1 MSLILHNSSVKMVQE
16 TKLFLF
22 VVLFVARSRSQST
35 LNDVPR
41 GHYGFNMFERAVR
54 EGRCTYTFIVPE
66 DDRMCPSDPAIDMR
80 INYLELAREQQQKKS
95 NENSR
100 RIERVEKMA
109 QAQRKMLMELQ
120 WRVGNASASE
130 DARVQADEVPRI
142 TEDRS
147 AATSM
152 PSGFIGC
159 AGMYRNGVTV
169 SGRYTVQVDTTSFPV
184 YCDMVDSGGGWTVI
198 QRRLNGSIDFF
209 RNWDDYRRGFGN
221 VRGEFWLGNDK
232 IRLLTSQQP
241 HELRVTLTDWDERRA
256 HAHYAYFHLEPESE
270 KYRLRLGW
278 YNGNAGDALSYHDG
292 RPFSTTDQDND
303 SDPSACADRFRGG
316 WWYGNCHHSNLNGL
330 YHPLGEHIGR
340 GDGIEWIQWKGMFYS
355 VKSAEM
361 KIRPANFGHC

>member
-1 MSLILHNSSVKMVQE
+1 MDQKM
-16 TKLFLF
+16 KLFAFLLF
-22 VVLFVARSRSQST
+22 FVTRCRSQST

-66 DDRMCPSDPAIDMR
+66 EDRMCPSDPAIDMR

-100 RIERVEKMA
+100 RIDRMEKMA
-109 QAQRKMLMELQ
+109 EAQRKMLTELQ

-130 DARVQADEVPRI
+130 GGRTQADEVPRI
-142 TEDRS
+142 TEERT
-147 AATSM
+147 ATSSS
-152 PSGFIGC
+152 SGFVGC
-159 AGMYRNGVTV
+159 AGMYRQGATV

-198 QRRLNGSIDFF
+198 QRRLNGSVDFF
-209 RNWDDYRRGFGN
+209 RNWGDYRQGFGN

-241 HELRVTLTDWDERRA
+241 HELQVTLTDWDDRRA
-256 HAHYAYFHLEPESE
+256 HAQYAYFYLEPESD

-278 YNGNAGDALSYHDG
+278 YTGTAGDALSYHNG
-292 RPFSTTDQDND
+292 RSFSTTDQDND

-316 WWYGNCHHSNLNGL
+316 WWYGGCHHSNLNGL
-330 YHPLGEHIGR
+330 YHPRGEHIGR